1 MEDLKK
7 NVKMLEKKL
16 DTNVE
21 LILNNMNKLHNH
33 EEMINKNAL
42 KIKENSYVLSILKD
56 YKEDSRRL
64 FYIVLILLA
73 LLICTWGFL
82 LFSI

>member
-56 YKEDSRRL
+56 YKEDSKRL

-82 LFSI
+82 LFSR